1 MMNQRINFF
10 LCTSILLFCYPTNAQ
25 EDNEGFALNA
35 ARNLTAAGSNNIQSH
50 GSSGYFYNPKRT
62 VDGSEYLFD
71 DWDNSA
77 VVYTKDNYTY
87 AIKNINLNIKRNL
100 FLSKLS
106 KDSIFTFN
114 MNSIDR
120 IVIDSK
126 IYKNIYSEKGRT
138 ICEVIFESKQFS
150 ILKGFYL
157 QSVEG
162 SPNPMINRSTDKIIR
177 KKRYYLLEDDSL
189 DTFRFVKRKVLTLV
203 GLDKVTLVKEYA
215 KRNDLSYR
223 KEEEVKQIL
232 KYSSRL

>member
-1 MMNQRINFF
+1 MNQRSNF
-10 LCTSILLFCYPTNAQ
+10 LLYTLILLGCHLTNAQ

-35 ARNLTAAGSNNIQSH
+35 ATNLTAAASNNVQSH

-62 VDGSEYLFD
+62 VDGTEYLFD

-77 VVYTKDNYTY
+77 VIYTKDNYTY
-87 AIKNINLNIKRNL
+87 TIKNINLNIKSNL

-138 ICEVIFESKQFS
+138 ICEVIFESEQFS
-150 ILKGFYL
+150 ILKGFHL

-162 SPNPMINRSTDKIIR
+162 SPNPMINRTTDKIIR
-177 KKRYYLLEDDSL
+177 KKRYYVLKDDSL
-189 DTFRFVKRKVLTLV
+189 DTFRFAKRKILALV
-203 GLDKVTLVKEYA
+203 DLEKVTFVKEYV
-215 KRNDLSYR
+215 KLNDLSFR
-223 KEEEVKQIL
+223 KEEDVKQIL
-232 KYSSRL
+232 EYNSSL

>member
-1 MMNQRINFF
+1 MDQNIFVIGQGGREHAIAWKLSKSNKVNNVYVCPGNGGTFLEENIIN
-10 LCTSILLFCYPTNAQ
+10 
-25 EDNEGFALNA
+25 
-35 ARNLTAAGSNNIQSH
+35 
-50 GSSGYFYNPKRT
+50 
-62 VDGSEYLFD
+62 VD
-71 DWDNSA
+71 
-77 VVYTKDNYTY
+77 
-87 AIKNINLNIKRNL
+87 INIKD
-100 FLSKLS
+100 

-150 ILKGFYL
+150 ILKGFHL

-177 KKRYYLLEDDSL
+177 KKRYYVLEDDSL
-189 DTFRFVKRKVLTLV
+189 DTFRFVKRKVLALV

>member
-1 MMNQRINFF
+1 MNQRINFF
-10 LCTSILLFCYPTNAQ
+10 LYTLILLGCHLTNAQ

-35 ARNLTAAGSNNIQSH
+35 ATNLTAAASNNVQSH

-62 VDGSEYLFD
+62 VDGTEYLFD

-77 VVYTKDNYTY
+77 VIYTKDNYTY
-87 AIKNINLNIKRNL
+87 TIKNINLNIKSNL

-138 ICEVIFESKQFS
+138 ICEVIFESEQFS
-150 ILKGFYL
+150 ILKGFHL

-162 SPNPMINRSTDKIIR
+162 SPNPMINRTTDKIIR
-177 KKRYYLLEDDSL
+177 KKRYYVLKDDSL
-189 DTFRFVKRKVLTLV
+189 DTFRFAKRKILALV
-203 GLDKVTLVKEYA
+203 DLEKVTFVKEYV
-215 KRNDLSYR
+215 KLNDLSFR
-223 KEEEVKQIL
+223 KEEDVKQIL
-232 KYSSRL
+232 EYNSSL